1 MVLQEDHVGVRIVLL
16 GLGDALALGLVEGD
30 AAEALVGDAA
40 EEPRR
45 GLMRHLE
52 PPALNHGEA
61 RGVGHVDVEDRLV
74 ARVRPVAGDVDVARR
89 RLDLAFPFQHLP
101 GAVDHQEVGRPHL
114 APVDAVG
121 IDQVTLLAAGQRD
134 REVVADALVELMF
147 RGEAERGRPAPLHRV
162 RGHRP
167 QLVAVGVH
175 GAGTDDVALRAASRQ
190 LSDLFLV

>member
-121 IDQVTLLAAGQRD
+121 IDQIVLLAAGQRD
-134 REVVADALVELMF
+134 REMVADALVELMF
-147 RGEAERGRPAPLHRV
+147 RGEAERGGKLATKGFDGGLHV
-162 RGHRP
+162 
-167 QLVAVGVH
+167 Q
-175 GAGTDDVALRAASRQ
+175 SR
-190 LSDLFLV
+190 LAEGR